1 MPLALVVTPQLEE
14 LEPLLGRWEALGHPS
29 RPGAIGKLGC
39 FEVPSLG
46 IVAAVAGHGKV
57 QLAVQCQYLIDRLG
71 PLEALL
77 CIGAAGSLSEQLRL
91 GDVVVGTTTVEHDY
105 KLEFAAAPLPCHAG
119 TASLIDAFRQLTE
132 ADAAEFCVS
141 FGAIASGDEDVTDPV
156 RAAELRVATGALC
169 VASEGSGAARAAAFN
184 GLRFAEVRCIT
195 DEADA
200 STPHSFHDHCRRA
213 LPNAADLIVR
223 WRSAIRTSRLNA
235 SRDPAESEVSLE
247 PIHRDRA
254 PVLHNLFELYVHD
267 FSGHVPLQIQ
277 SSGRFE
283 LSPGEVWWTRDDH
296 FAYLIQRQ
304 GELAGFALV
313 RRGSRVSHRSDVM
326 DVAEFFVLRGA
337 RGQGVGTRAAH
348 ALFRTF
354 PGAWEVR
361 VRRTNP
367 GALQFWARA
376 AEGWTDQPLSPS
388 PVAIEG
394 VEWDVLRFDAIG

>member
-29 RPGAIGKLGC
+29 RPSAIGKMGC

-46 IVAAVAGHGKV
+46 IVAATAGHGKV
-57 QLAVQCQYLIDRLG
+57 QLALQTQYLIERLG

-105 KLEFAAAPLPCHAG
+105 KLEFVAAPLPSHPG
-119 TASLIDAFRQLTE
+119 TASLIDAFRQLSDVDGE
-132 ADAAEFCVS
+132 DLCVS
-141 FGAIASGDEDVTDPV
+141 FGAIASGDEDVVDTA
-156 RAAELRVATGALC
+156 RATELRLATGALC
-169 VASEGSGAARAAAFN
+169 VAWEGSGAARVAAFN
-184 GLRFAEVRCIT
+184 GLRFVEVRCIT
-195 DEADA
+195 DSADA
-200 STPHSFHDHCRRA
+200 SAALSFHENCRRA

-223 WRSAIRTSRLNA
+223 WRSAIRTSRLNP
-235 SRDPAESEVSLE
+235 SRDAAETDVVLE
-247 PIHRDRA
+247 TIHRERA
-254 PVLHNLFELYVHD
+254 TVLQNLFELYVHD

-277 SSGRFE
+277 ASGRFE

-296 FAYLIQRQ
+296 FPYLIQSQ

-313 RRGSRVSHRSDVM
+313 RRGSRVSHATDVM

-337 RGQGVGTRAAH
+337 RCKGVGTRAAH

-354 PGAWEVR
+354 PGPWEVR
-361 VRRTNP
+361 VRRANP
-367 GALQFWARA
+367 GALQFWLRA
-376 AEGWTDQPLSPS
+376 AESWTDRPMSASPL
-388 PVAIEG
+388 AIEG
-394 VEWDVLRFDAIG
+394 VEWDVLRFDAAG